1 MQIIAAVDVMQ
12 QQASAWRSADATI
25 AFVPTMGALH
35 DGHAELIHQAR
46 ARGRRLVVSIFVNP
60 TQFGPA
66 EDLATYP
73 RTLEEDLERCRRA
86 EVDAVFTPTA
96 DEIYPP
102 GYQTFVNVAGMS
114 QGLCGA
120 HRDGHFCA
128 VATVVLRLFHIVQP
142 HSAFFGEKDYQQLQ
156 IIRRMVRDFLLPI
169 DIASVPTVRDT
180 DGLALS
186 SRNAYL
192 SATDRVQA
200 LAIPRALTAAHAHAS
215 HTRNVTALCD
225 LVREQFHAAGLTAID
240 YITIVD
246 AESLVP
252 LTTLDRPA
260 RLCLAVQVGT
270 TRLIDNVA
278 VGPS

>member
-12 QQASAWRSADATI
+12 QQASAWRAADATI

-35 DGHAELIHQAR
+35 DGHAELIRAAR
-46 ARGRRLVVSIFVNP
+46 ARGTRLVVSIFVNP

-96 DEIYPP
+96 DEVYPP

-128 VATVVLRLFHIVQP
+128 VATVVLKLFHIVQP
-142 HSAFFGEKDYQQLQ
+142 HVAFFGEKDYQQLQ

-169 DIASVPTVRDT
+169 DIVGVPTVRDA
-180 DGLALS
+180 DGLAMS

-192 SATDRVQA
+192 SPAERTQA
-200 LAIPRALTAAHAHAS
+200 LAIPRALTAAQAHAA
-215 HTRNVTALCD
+215 HTRETAVLCD
-225 LVREQFHAAGLTAID
+225 IVREQCCAAGLTAID
-240 YITIVD
+240 YIAIVD
-246 AESLVP
+246 AESLAP

-260 RLCLAVQVGT
+260 RLCLAVHVGT
-270 TRLIDNVA
+270 TRLIDNV
-278 VGPS
+278 SL

>member
-12 QQASAWRSADATI
+12 QQASAWRAADATI

-35 DGHAELIHQAR
+35 DGHAELIRQAR

-66 EDLATYP
+66 EDLAHYP
-73 RTLEEDLERCRRA
+73 RTIEADLERCRRA

-128 VATVVLRLFHIVQP
+128 VATVVLKLFHIVQP
-142 HSAFFGEKDYQQLQ
+142 HVAFFGEKDYQQLQ

-169 DIASVPTVRDT
+169 DIASVPTVRAA

-192 SATDRVQA
+192 SPTDRTQA
-200 LAIPRALTAAHAHAS
+200 LAIPRALTAVQAHAA
-215 HTRNVTALCD
+215 HTKDTAVLCD
-225 LVREQFHAAGLTAID
+225 IVREQCHAAGLTAID
-240 YITIVD
+240 YIAVVD
-246 AESLVP
+246 AESLAP

-260 RLCLAVQVGT
+260 QLCLAVTVGT
-270 TRLIDNVA
+270 TRLIDNV
-278 VGPS
+278 SL